1 MNFDMKSTTSIFWC
15 KFLFTAF
22 LIFATTNCRN
32 KTLPNKNNNTK
43 EEVKPNIG
51 RLLTKAPIDVR
62 TPEGMLWIPG
72 GTFTQGAVPHDKE
85 AMAHEKPSYDV
96 AVDGFYMDITE
107 VTNAQFEKF
116 ATATG
121 YRTVAERPVD
131 WEELKMQLPEGTP
144 KPNDSI
150 MQPGS
155 LVFKK
160 SKTPL
165 PNLYDFSQWW
175 QWSIGANWRHPEGPD
190 SNLKGKEN
198 QPVVHIAY
206 EDALAYCEWIGRR
219 LPTEAEW
226 EYAARGGSLHTIYPW
241 GNDTQKL
248 AEKVNSW
255 EGDFPISNTKKDGFE
270 KRAMVK
276 SYPSNKFGL
285 YDMTGN
291 VWEWTSDWYNSNYY
305 KKNAASQT
313 ILLNPEGAK
322 TPFNARSPYAK
333 ERVIKGGSF
342 LCSSSYCASYRVSA
356 RMACSIDSAME
367 HLGFRTVVSA
377 VDLRNSN

>member
-1 MNFDMKSTTSIFWC
+1 MNFDMKPAIRIFWC
-15 KFLFTAF
+15 KFLFSVL
-22 LIFATTNCRN
+22 LILIITNC
-32 KTLPNKNNNTK
+32 KNQTHPDKVIDK
-43 EEVKPNIG
+43 EEVVQPNIG
-51 RLLTKAPIDVR
+51 TILTKTPVDVK
-62 TPEGMLWIPG
+62 TPKGMLWVPG
-72 GTFTQGAVPHDKE
+72 GTFTQGAVAHDKE
-85 AMAHEKPSYDV
+85 AMAHEKPSHNV

-116 ATATG
+116 TTATG
-121 YRTVAERPVD
+121 YKTVAERPVD
-131 WEELKMQLPEGTP
+131 WEELKLQLPEGTP

-155 LVFKK
+155 LIFKK

-175 QWSIGANWRHPEGPD
+175 QWSIGTNWRHPEGPE
-190 SNLKGKEN
+190 SNLKGKEH

-255 EGDFPISNTKKDGFE
+255 EGDFPVSNTKKDGFE
-270 KRAMVK
+270 KRATVK
-276 SYPSNKFGL
+276 SYPPNNFGL

-291 VWEWTSDWYNSNYY
+291 VWEWTSDWYNANYY

-313 ILLNPEGAK
+313 ILLNPKGAK
-322 TPFNARSPYAK
+322 TPFNTRSPYAK

-377 VDLRNSN
+377 ANLRNAN